1 MPEPATGEVSP
12 KQTVRH
18 SGCMLLA
25 VKPDTAPAKM
35 NMSTLNKLLLSRS
48 LYHLAKENVVS
59 ASGIRLSIACNL
71 LQDSVECF
79 LLALSEHVNAG
90 VGQRTDF
97 DKYFEQ
103 INLRIA
109 PRELPFRLRLIAL
122 NKLRVNSKH
131 YGLEPAKAELEPLLT
146 TVWEFFNEVT
156 RTDFGREFAT
166 ISLVDILRDGE
177 AKDLLRQAE
186 SAYESQDYT
195 QCLIYC
201 RETIF
206 VRFEWL
212 YDAQP
217 FLNGKN
223 AHGIMAFG
231 SKVPYFAR
239 DQKYIEEIVKDPTD
253 FVIYDHNSI
262 EMELMKSGVDS
273 IAYWNVWR
281 LTPDVYRK
289 SKDTSWIVKNDL
301 RKLDSEGIK
310 DRAEY
315 VLLATTEMLLAA
327 DQNQN
332 RTRSPDYR
340 RFYLTLKRD
349 AVPVYSKASKLSSV
363 EQTTAA
369 GVRKL
374 FCDFS
379 IEGLDGSG
387 AFWHVTHWEE
397 DARVNGFVHEDD
409 IDI

>member
-1 MPEPATGEVSP
+1 
-12 KQTVRH
+12 
-18 SGCMLLA
+18 
-25 VKPDTAPAKM
+25 M
-35 NMSTLNKLLLSRS
+35 NKSTLNKLLLSRS
-48 LYHLAKENVVS
+48 LYHMAKENVAS

-79 LLALSEHVNAG
+79 LLALSEYVSADI
-90 VGQRTDF
+90 GQRTDF

-103 INLRIA
+103 INLKIA

-131 YGLEPAKAELEPLLT
+131 YGLEPAKAELESLLT
-146 TVWEFFNEVT
+146 MTWEFFNEVT
-156 RTDFGREFAT
+156 RTDLGREFAT

-177 AKDLLRQAE
+177 TKDLLRKAG
-186 SAYESQDYT
+186 SAYESQDYA

-201 RETIF
+201 REAVF

-217 FLNGKN
+217 FLNGNK
-223 AHGIMAFG
+223 ALGLMALG

-239 DQKYIEEIVKDPTD
+239 DQKYIEEYVKEPTD
-253 FVIYDHNSI
+253 FVIYDHNAI

-281 LTPDVYRK
+281 LTPEVYRK
-289 SKDTSWIVKNDL
+289 SKDTPWIVKNDL
-301 RKLDSEGIK
+301 RKLDSEGIR

-315 VLLATTEMLLAA
+315 VLLSTTEMLLAV

-349 AVPVYSKASKLSSV
+349 AVPVYSKASKLSSI

-369 GVRKL
+369 GIRKL
-374 FCDFS
+374 FCNFS

-387 AFWHVTHWEE
+387 TFWNVTHWED
-397 DARVNGFVHEDD
+397 DAHVYGFVHEDD
-409 IDI
+409 IDS